1 MSSTHKKRGPLTALR
16 GFAHWFEIFV
26 LRRER
31 VRVRISEPPIDLYVK
46 ANTIFSW
53 HLRKYHQWEPDIT
66 QWMTA
71 AFAGQRIVFIDVG
84 ANLGWFSCVMAKIC
98 KPDSYIMAI
107 EPGEANLPFLTENIA
122 HNSIKNI
129 RVIERAMGARQGTA
143 LLNSGPPGNPGMHSI
158 VKMEHLSH
166 DDAQLVN
173 VSTLDAECQTIP
185 GNIDLIKI
193 DVEGY
198 ELDVL
203 RGGEAT
209 LKRTNTIVLEYSP
222 TFLRAAGNE
231 PFALIEFLRDL
242 GFSFFEISAGNLLAS
257 DLETLKRRTLE
268 ATEPFAQWML
278 VCQRVK
284 PIKNSAQVSQPSHY
298 RSTN

>member
-16 GFAHWFEIFV
+16 GLAHWFEIFV
-26 LRRER
+26 LKRER
-31 VRVRISEPPIDLYVK
+31 VQVRISKPPLDLCVK

-53 HLRKYHQWEPDIT
+53 HLSKYHQWEPDIT
-66 QWMTA
+66 EWMTA
-71 AFAGQRIVFIDVG
+71 TYAGQRIVFIDVG

-98 KPDSYIMAI
+98 EPDSYIMAI
-107 EPGEANLPFLTENIA
+107 EPGETNLPFLTENIA
-122 HNSIKNI
+122 RNSINNV

-166 DDAQLVN
+166 DEAQQVN

-222 TFLRAAGNE
+222 TFLRAAGKE

-268 ATEPFAQWML
+268 ATEPFTQWML
-278 VCQRVK
+278 ICRRLTATSR
-284 PIKNSAQVSQPSHY
+284 P
-298 RSTN
+298 

>member
-16 GFAHWFEIFV
+16 GLAHWFEIFV
-26 LRRER
+26 LKRER
-31 VRVRISEPPIDLYVK
+31 VQVRISEPPLDLCVK

-53 HLRKYHQWEPDIT
+53 HLSKYHQWEPDIT

-71 AFAGQRIVFIDVG
+71 TYARQRIVFIDVG

-98 KPDSYIMAI
+98 EPDSYIMAI

-158 VKMEHLSH
+158 VKMAHLSH
-166 DDAQLVN
+166 DRAQQVN

-278 VCQRVK
+278 ICRRVT
-284 PIKNSAQVSQPSHY
+284 ATSQP
-298 RSTN
+298 